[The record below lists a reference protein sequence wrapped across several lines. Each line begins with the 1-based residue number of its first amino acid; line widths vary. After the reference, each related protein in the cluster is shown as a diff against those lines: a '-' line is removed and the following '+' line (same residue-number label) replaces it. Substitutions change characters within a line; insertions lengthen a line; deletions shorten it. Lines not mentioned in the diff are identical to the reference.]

1 MKRGELLNTYISS
14 LIADLGHKD
23 KIVIA
28 DAGLPVPE
36 GVEKIDL
43 AVSCG
48 LPGFVP
54 TLKAVLSE
62 YEIEAGILAEE
73 IKSEN
78 PMILDEILA
87 IVPSAI
93 EPEYVSHQDFK
104 RLTKDCKAV
113 IRTGEC
119 SPYANIILVS
129 GVTF

>member
-1 MKRGELLNTYISS
+1 MKRGVLLNSYLSG

-48 LPGFVP
+48 LPGFID
-54 TLKAVLSE
+54 TLKVVLAE
-62 YEIEAGILAEE
+62 YQIETGIMAEE
-73 IKSEN
+73 IKAEN
-78 PMILDEILA
+78 PMILDETLA
-87 IVPSAI
+87 IL
-93 EPEYVSHQDFK
+93 PEEIKPEFVSHEDFK
-104 RLTKDCKAV
+104 RLTKDCRAV

-119 SPYANIILVS
+119 SPFANIILVA

>member
-1 MKRGELLNTYISS
+1 MKRGELLNSYLSG

-48 LPGFVP
+48 LPGFVD
-54 TLKAVLSE
+54 TLKVVLSE
-62 YEIEAGILAEE
+62 YQIETGIMAEE
-73 IKSEN
+73 IRAEN
-78 PMILDEILA
+78 PMILDETLA
-87 IVPSAI
+87 ILPGEI
-93 EPEYVSHQDFK
+93 EPEYISHEDFK
-104 RLTKDCKAV
+104 RMTEDCRAV

-119 SPYANIILVS
+119 SPFANIILVA

>member
-1 MKRGELLNTYISS
+1 MKRGELLNSYLSG

-28 DAGLPVPE
+28 DAGLPVPDR
-36 GVEKIDL
+36 VEKIDL

-48 LPGFVP
+48 LPGFIG

-62 YEIEAGILAEE
+62 YQIEAGIMAED
-73 IKSEN
+73 IKAEN
-78 PMILDEILA
+78 PRILDETLKILPA
-87 IVPSAI
+87 EI
-93 EPEYVSHQDFK
+93 EPEYISHKEFK
-104 RLTKDCKAV
+104 RLTEDCRAV

-119 SPYANIILVS
+119 SPYANIVLVA

>member
-1 MKRGELLNTYISS
+1 MKRGELLNSYLSG

-48 LPGFVP
+48 LPGFID
-54 TLKAVLSE
+54 TLKVVLAE
-62 YEIEAGILAEE
+62 YQIETGIMAEE
-73 IKSEN
+73 IKAEN
-78 PMILDEILA
+78 PMILDETLA
-87 IVPSAI
+87 IL
-93 EPEYVSHQDFK
+93 PEEIKPEFVSHEDFK
-104 RLTKDCKAV
+104 RLTKDCRAV

-119 SPYANIILVS
+119 SPFANIILVA

>member
-1 MKRGELLNTYISS
+1 MKRGVLLNSYLSG

-28 DAGLPVPE
+28 DAGLPVPA

-48 LPGFVP
+48 LPGFVE
-54 TLKAVLSE
+54 TLQSVLSE
-62 YEIEAGILAEE
+62 YQIEAGIMAEE

-78 PMILDEILA
+78 PMILDETLA
-87 IVPSAI
+87 VI
-93 EPEYVSHQDFK
+93 PEEIKPEFVSHEEFK
-104 RLTKDCKAV
+104 RMTEECRAV

-119 SPYANIILVS
+119 SPFANIILVA

>member
-1 MKRGELLNTYISS
+1 MKRGELLNSYLSS

-28 DAGLPVPE
+28 DAGLPVPA

-48 LPGFVP
+48 LPGFLA
-54 TLKAVLSE
+54 TLQAVLSE
-62 YEIEAGILAEE
+62 YQIEAGIMAEE
-73 IKSEN
+73 VKSEN
-78 PMILDEILA
+78 PMVLDETLA
-87 IVPSAI
+87 ILPEAI
-93 EPEYVSHQDFK
+93 EPEYVSHEDFK
-104 RLTKDCKAV
+104 RLTEDCRAV